1 MKLLKNWQWREDA
14 IIYTRAWDVVHQPY
28 PFYYY
33 LVDGLKIELRK
44 QINKYCAVVQD
55 ENEFMP
61 FDPIDQISTFVWGTR
76 KVQLSFTPD
85 GQLYERK
92 EWSHDQITF
101 KSLFEYSKKKDRYFA
116 RHYSNS
122 DGVDCYKHDGGWQ
135 WNTGKPLI
143 EKRYGKRK

>member
-1 MKLLKNWQWREDA
+1 
-14 IIYTRAWDVVHQPY
+14 
-28 PFYYY
+28 
-33 LVDGLKIELRK
+33 
-44 QINKYCAVVQD
+44 VQD
-55 ENEFMP
+55 ENEFIPNPVIGLIDNVVDSIVTPVEEMYIDRRSWMTLGDVP

-92 EWSHDQITF
+92 EWSNDQITF

-135 WNTGKPLI
+135 WNAGKPLI
-143 EKRYGKRK
+143 EKKYGKRK